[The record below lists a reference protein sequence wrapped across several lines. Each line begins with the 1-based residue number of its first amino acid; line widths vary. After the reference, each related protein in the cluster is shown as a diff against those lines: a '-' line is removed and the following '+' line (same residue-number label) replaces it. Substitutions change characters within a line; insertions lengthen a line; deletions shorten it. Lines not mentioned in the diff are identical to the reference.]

1 VAGDD
6 IAARVN
12 KFVHG
17 LGVVPGMLP
26 LAGEDDVDRCLG
38 VGLADAHEERIHIEK
53 HGAERHAGDEAELV
67 SARAKTGGNAIHVM
81 ALVDERVPPRSHF

>member
-1 VAGDD
+1 MATRGVS
-6 IAARVN
+6 RWQVMTVN
-12 KFVHG
+12 ELGHI

-26 LAGEDDVDRCLG
+26 LAGEDDADRCLG

-67 SARAKTGGNAIHVM
+67 SARAKAATP
-81 ALVDERVPPRSHF
+81 LT